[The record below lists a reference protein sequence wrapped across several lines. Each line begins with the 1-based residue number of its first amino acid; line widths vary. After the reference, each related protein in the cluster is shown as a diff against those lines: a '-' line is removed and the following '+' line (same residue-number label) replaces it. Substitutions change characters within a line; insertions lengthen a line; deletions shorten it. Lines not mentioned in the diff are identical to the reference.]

1 MNFRKIPRKTAGKL
15 WDEKVQAVEDF
26 LAENGDAFKA
36 AYLGPEYNL
45 ENFIYEDCDI
55 DPESVA
61 FTKTMR
67 LTGILS
73 PIWDMIK
80 RSSRASSSTNLRY

>member
-1 MNFRKIPRKTAGKL
+1 M
-15 WDEKVQAVEDF
+15 QAVEDF

-36 AYLGPEYNL
+36 AYLGSEYNL

-67 LTGILS
+67 LTGISS
-73 PIWDMIK
+73 PISDTIK
-80 RSSRASSSTNLRY
+80 RSSQVSSSTNSRY